1 MCGQKA
7 PGGVQRLMNVRLVW
21 WWHARIN
28 GTVRIALGRA
38 QNGPLNVQLEN
49 PYDFSWFS
57 GIRLWSS
64 KRSGE
69 A

>member
-7 PGGVQRLMNVRLVW
+7 PGGVQRLMNVQWVW

-38 QNGPLNVQLEN
+38 QNGPKEEKKDL
-49 PYDFSWFS
+49 
-57 GIRLWSS
+57 
-64 KRSGE
+64 KRKG
-69 A
+69 